1 MMGLVGRKIAQT
13 RTYIDPTNPQP
24 PQQNYEE
31 TFPITVFDAIRA
43 DMNDENS
50 EKLSDLLL
58 KIQLELQGKQPLFP
72 AKSANYLMT
81 YAGVPGAIG
90 AVQMSMN
97 IPWDP
102 NEQRNDRIPT
112 EKAVGNLMF
121 KLGLVDE
128 NGNIISPDRA
138 KVRYSDIIGRPLMYE
153 VLGDNSDGFITQ
165 KGITNAM
172 NNLKKEISDRCDLMD
187 SQITFNGTRLTN
199 HLNNHDNPHN
209 VSISQI
215 GAASAETLQDHMLNF
230 DNPHQVNKEQVGLG
244 NADNTSDMDK
254 PISTATQEAIDA
266 LKEMLNIIQDDAKG
280 FITNIE
286 YDIESGIFTVT
297 FHNKSYIKFLIP
309 INGLV
314 DEIRYNKET
323 KTLDVY
329 ELSGEIKSVDVADLF
344 IRYIGSI
351 SSSINVSIIGD
362 QITGE
367 QIVHATVV
375 PRGITDEELA
385 DQSVLTRILGDQS
398 VTGEKIHDLT
408 ITTEKYVDQS
418 ITTEKVAINAI
429 TNTRLADRA
438 VNGRT
443 LFSSS
448 IPNRLLVVGDAGTDP
463 YYGQANTDM
472 IGDEAVGTKNLHDE
486 SVTSSKLRDES
497 VLESKIKDKA
507 VTNSKIMELAVTNPK
522 IADRS
527 IDGRTLVENI
537 SIPGTPTITKRP
549 DADADDT
556 TVPDTQWTMDHIR
569 GYVNQNHNYG
579 DRTVDGR
586 VLFSSDV
593 RHRVLAVL
601 RANSDAIWT
610 QVDEEMIADDAVRT
624 NHIKDYAVTRP
635 KIAPSSIYT
644 EHLTPECVTEAVIR
658 TSAVSS
664 TKIFASDNANMVL
677 AALTDGGHPL
687 YSKVVNAM
695 MAHNSVS
702 TDQIE
707 DGSVILSKIQTSD
720 QPNML
725 IGVTLKNTHPQFC
738 KATTQMIADGAITVD
753 KIHEV
758 PFRDMVLGSQSAGTH
773 PLWTKINGNM
783 ILDREIVGRHIAE
796 ESIQGEH
803 IAERAISGKHI
814 LQYQIEEEHIAPGA
828 VHGAQLFTSPYPNR
842 VLAVTDPYSKADWL
856 QMDTDMIRDKAITGD
871 KIFRSNYPYR
881 VLGAT
886 QVGVPPEFVKITNDF
901 IMDDTIRPQKLVKDF
916 VLYGRPQITLH
927 PLPDANGYEIADTKW
942 VRDTIADMINDFNPD
957 ILYDTIETNMIKDHA
972 VTSSKL
978 FRSPYP
984 GPRVLGVTAPNEDPE
999 YILIEEGMIADA
1011 SVTTNKLQRD
1021 IHLLGS
1027 PQIEIRPS
1035 PGACEST
1042 GEGTLIPDVQWVL
1055 DRIKAA
1061 GGSIG
1066 GGSGSGGTVTEVG
1079 IPQDNSV
1086 TTVKIQNRAVTGA
1099 KLFTSVI
1106 SNRVLAVEGANS
1118 DPKYTQINA
1127 DMMGDNSVTARTIF
1141 KSDQSNMVLASPVA
1155 GSNPLWTK
1163 VTLEMMGIKSIGTDQ
1178 YIDKSITGDKIADHS
1193 IGREKFIDQGF
1204 VDETL
1209 LYDNSVSNT
1218 KIQDGAVST
1227 SKIADGAVNSI
1238 KLDKDLELKGYPTV
1252 ESGTDYERRSVRNII
1267 LSPNAPKGGKPGD
1280 IWIRY
1285 N

>member
-1 MMGLVGRKIAQT
+1 MGLVGRKIAQT
-13 RTYIDPTNPQP
+13 RTYLDPTNPQP

-31 TFPITVFDAIRA
+31 TFPITVFDAVRE
-43 DMNDENS
+43 DMHDENS
-50 EKLSDLLL
+50 PKLSDLLL

-72 AKSANYLMT
+72 AKSANYIMT

-165 KGITNAM
+165 KGITKAM
-172 NNLKKEISDRCDLMD
+172 NDMKKEIDDRCNLMD
-187 SQITFNGTRLTN
+187 TQITFNGTRLVN
-199 HLNNHDNPHN
+199 HLNNYENPHN
-209 VSISQI
+209 VSIDQI
-215 GAASAETLQDHMLNF
+215 GAASAEIVQEHMSDF
-230 DNPHQVNKEQVGLG
+230 MNPHQVSKDQVGLG

-254 PISTATQEAIDA
+254 PVSTATQEAIDA

-297 FHNKSYIKFLIP
+297 FHNKSFIKFLIP

-314 DEIRYNKET
+314 DEIHYNKES
-323 KTLDVY
+323 KSLDVY
-329 ELSGEIKSVDVADLF
+329 ELSGEIKHVDLSDLF
-344 IRYIGSI
+344 IRYVGSV
-351 SSSINVSIIGD
+351 SSSINVSIIGGTND
-362 QITGE
+362 TGE
-367 QIVHATVV
+367 QIIHAVV
-375 PRGITDEELA
+375 TPRGITDEELA

-398 VTGEKIHDLT
+398 VTTEKIHDLT
-408 ITTEKYVDQS
+408 ITTEKYIDQS

-448 IPNRLLVVGDAGTDP
+448 IPNRVLVVGEPGTDP

-472 IGDEAVGTKNLHDE
+472 IGDEAVETKNLHDE
-486 SVTSSKLRDES
+486 AVTSSKIGDEA

-507 VTNSKIMELAVTNPK
+507 VTTNKLMELSVTNQK
-522 IADRS
+522 MADRS
-527 IDGRTLVENI
+527 IDGRTLVDDI
-537 SIPGTPTITKRP
+537 VIPGTPTITKRP
-549 DADADDT
+549 DSDADDT

-569 GYVNQNHNYG
+569 GYTNQNHNYG

-586 VLFSSDV
+586 ALFSSEV

-601 RANSDAIWT
+601 RANSDAVWT
-610 QVDEEMIADDAVRT
+610 QVDEEMIGDDAVRT
-624 NHIKDYAVTRP
+624 NHIKNHTVTRS
-635 KIAPSSIYT
+635 KIAPSSIYN
-644 EHLTPECVTEAVIR
+644 EHLTHECVNEAVIR

-664 TKIFASDNANMVL
+664 AKIFTSDNANMVL
-677 AALTDGGHPL
+677 ASLVDGGHPV
-687 YSKVVNAM
+687 YSKVTNAM

-707 DGSVILSKIQTSD
+707 DGSVILPKIQTSD

-738 KATTQMIADGAITVD
+738 KATTQMIADGAVTVD

-783 ILDREIVGRHIAE
+783 ILDREIVGNHIAE
-796 ESIQGEH
+796 KTIQGEH

-828 VHGAQLFTSPYPNR
+828 VHGSQLFTSPYPNR

-856 QMDTDMIRDKAITGD
+856 QVDTPMIRDEAVTGA

-886 QVGVPPEFVKITNDF
+886 QVGVPPEFIKITNDF
-901 IMDDTIRPQKLVKDF
+901 IMDDTIRPQKLVRDF
-916 VLYGRPQITLH
+916 VLYGRPQVTLH

-942 VRDTIADMINDFNPD
+942 VRDTVANMIEEFNPD

-972 VTSSKL
+972 ITSSKL
-978 FRSPYP
+978 FRSKYP

-1061 GGSIG
+1061 GGSLG
-1066 GGSGSGGTVTEVG
+1066 GGSSSGGTTAVPG
-1079 IPQDNSV
+1079 IPEDNSV
-1086 TTVKIQNRAVTGA
+1086 TTAKIQNRAVTGA
-1099 KLFTSVI
+1099 KLFTSGA
-1106 SNRVLAVEGANS
+1106 SNRVLAVEGANT
-1118 DPKYTQINA
+1118 DPKYTRVNA
-1127 DMMGDNSVTARTIF
+1127 DMMGDQSVPARAIFRSEQPNMILASLSAGSSPIWSKIQLDMMGSNSVGNR
-1141 KSDQSNMVLASPVA
+1141 
-1155 GSNPLWTK
+1155 
-1163 VTLEMMGIKSIGTDQ
+1163 Q
-1178 YIDKSITGDKIADHS
+1178 YVDKSITGDKIADHT
-1193 IGREKFIDQGF
+1193 IGREKFVDQGF

-1209 LYDNSVSNT
+1209 LYDNSVSNS
-1218 KIQDGAVST
+1218 KIQNGAVST
-1227 SKIADGAVNSI
+1227 SKLADGAVTSI
-1238 KLDKDLELKGYPTV
+1238 KLDKDIELKGYPTV
-1252 ESGTDYERRSVRNII
+1252 ESGTNYERRSIRNTI